1 VIKNRDVKEKLQLKK
16 VQRKLG
22 SSLSFLPYILK
33 IMGQKIHPLGFRLGI
48 TQKHRSQWFIREKEY
63 SQLIVEDFFIR
74 NSLFSSFLEAGITEI
89 EIQRKL
95 DQIQI
100 EIQAARPGILIGRD
114 GKGLENLRKTLE
126 NKLKIQRNTQ
136 FYFYK
141 NTFPEGFENPQIAIH
156 VTKLVNPDREAHFLA
171 DFLVEQLQKRTAF
184 RRAIKQTLQRA
195 QRADVKGIKIQVSG
209 RLNGAEIARSEWVRE
224 GRVPLQTL
232 RADIDYSYRTAKT
245 IYGIIGI
252 KIWIF
257 KGEILTLNH

>member
-1 VIKNRDVKEKLQLKK
+1 
-16 VQRKLG
+16 
-22 SSLSFLPYILK
+22 
-33 IMGQKIHPLGFRLGI
+33 MGQKIHPLGFRLGI
-48 TQKHRSQWFIREKEY
+48 TQKHRSQWFIKDKEY

-74 NSLFSSFLEAGITEI
+74 KFLYNSFIEAGITEI

-114 GKGLENLRKTLE
+114 GNGLEVLRNNLEKQ
-126 NKLKIQRNTQ
+126 LKIYRNTNL
-136 FYFYK
+136 YFYK
-141 NTFPEGFENPQIAIH
+141 KTFPEGFEKPQLAIH
-156 VTKLVNPDREAHFLA
+156 VTKIANPDTEANFLA
-171 DFLVEQLQKRTAF
+171 DFLVEQLQKRVAF
-184 RRAIKQTLQRA
+184 RRAIKQTIQRA
-195 QRADVKGIKIQVSG
+195 QRARVKGIKIQVSG

-232 RADIDYSYRTAKT
+232 RADIDYSYKTAKT

-257 KGEILTLNH
+257 KGEVLASNK